1 MVKELYVIK
10 EKEISLNVTQ
20 SKIDSIKKKEVT
32 KSGCRIYKDGYIG
45 IAGTL
50 GEATSDTWKKAEENL
65 KNKVPYEFEPCKN
78 MKRIR
83 DLRVDNM
90 SIEQFINVAEEF
102 LKVLREEYSNF
113 IFSNKIKLI
122 EKEVTLKNDVGLDL
136 KSIDRYFQTELMVK
150 EKESINII
158 DTDLSGNARTFNKE
172 DLLKLAKETLGNYTN
187 MVSVPKEKK
196 VPIIARPLELINK
209 IVSELDG
216 SKLGSGASI
225 FNDKINKKV
234 FSEKF
239 TLYLDRSNENIMV
252 PFFDSE
258 GSTLEED
265 KLKLIDEGVI
275 KLGYTDKRTAD
286 KYKVQNTAAASS
298 EYDEVSSIS
307 QLSYNENIFS
317 VNTSNKTLS
326 EIIGDKD
333 AIYVAEMAGGDCTNE
348 GIFSSPVQ
356 SAYLVSGGKI
366 VGRLPEFNI
375 RGNIYDMFGK
385 DYLGVSKEK
394 YYTGENLVILNME
407 VTL

>member
-1 MVKELYVIK
+1 MVKELYIVK

-20 SKIDSIKKKEVT
+20 SKIDSIKRKEIT

-50 GEATSDTWKKAEENL
+50 GEATSDTWKKAEESL

-102 LKVLREEYSNF
+102 LEVLREEYSNF
-113 IFSNKIKLI
+113 IFSNKMKLI

-136 KSIDRYFQTELMVK
+136 KNIDRYFQTELIVK

-158 DTDLSGNARTFNKE
+158 DTDLSANSRTFNKE

-187 MVSVPKEKK
+187 IVSIPKKK
-196 VPIIARPLELINK
+196 KATIIARPLELINK

-225 FNDKINKKV
+225 FNDKINEKV
-234 FSEKF
+234 FSEDF
-239 TLYLDRSNENIMV
+239 TLYLDRSDENIMV

-258 GSTLEED
+258 GSILEDD

-286 KYKVQNTAAASS
+286 KYKVKNTAAASS

-307 QLSYNENIFS
+307 KLSYNENIFS
-317 VNTSNKTLS
+317 VKLSNKTLA
-326 EIIGDKD
+326 EIVGDRD
-333 AIYVAEMAGGDCTNE
+333 AIYVAVMDGGDCTNE

-356 SAYLVSGGKI
+356 SAYLVSGGKV

-375 RGNIYDMFGK
+375 RGSIYDMFGK
-385 DYLGVSKEK
+385 DYLGASKEK
-394 YYTGENLVILNME
+394 YYTGENLMVLNME
-407 VTL
+407 VTV